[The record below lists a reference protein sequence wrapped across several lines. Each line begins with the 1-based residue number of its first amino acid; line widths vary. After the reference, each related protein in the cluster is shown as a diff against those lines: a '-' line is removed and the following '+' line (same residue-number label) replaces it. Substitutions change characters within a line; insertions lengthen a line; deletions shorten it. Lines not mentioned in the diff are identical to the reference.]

1 MRKKKNRITRNLTQR
16 IKLHVHAL
24 NKVEVWFCVCLRG
37 QEDLRPKGKCIKKSK
52 LWSKKNY
59 AKPKGS

>member
-24 NKVEVWFCVCLRG
+24 NKVEVWFSLCLLERARRLEA
-37 QEDLRPKGKCIKKSK
+37 QR
-52 LWSKKNY
+52 
-59 AKPKGS
+59 